1 MAQKAIKQKIM
12 VTIET
17 GQSCPFIFAKLQD
30 IYIYIYLV
38 GLFRKTTRYVQ
49 RRFVFYHYDIRIYFF
64 RFLAEYNLALLGRE
78 HTF

>member
-30 IYIYIYLV
+30 IYIYIYIYLV
-38 GLFRKTTRYVQ
+38 GLFRKTTRYV
-49 RRFVFYHYDIRIYFF
+49 
-64 RFLAEYNLALLGRE
+64 
-78 HTF
+78 